1 MQTWSPAGRV
11 CTLVSL
17 HPGKTPVISAGDQG
31 QMHPNG
37 WVFPLVLPKEKMG
50 PWGRRSTHEALGY
63 VCPAP
68 SLPQELTESRVLEV
82 VCT

>member
-1 MQTWSPAGRV
+1 
-11 CTLVSL
+11 
-17 HPGKTPVISAGDQG
+17 
-31 QMHPNG
+31 MHPNG